1 MIAVSSAAAVLSG
14 VLTPVMILF
23 YGRLANELIK
33 TGLDTSTFCDSQAPG
48 CCNEE
53 AECVRGYLC

>member
-1 MIAVSSAAAVLSG
+1 MGISLAAAALSG
-14 VLTPVMILF
+14 ALQPVMILF

-33 TGLDTSTFCDSQAPG
+33 TGLDTSTFCNSQAPG

-53 AECVRGYLC
+53 AE

>member
-1 MIAVSSAAAVLSG
+1 MGISSAAAALSG

-33 TGLDTSTFCDSQAPG
+33 TGLDTSTFCNSQAPG

-53 AECVRGYLC
+53 AE

>member
-1 MIAVSSAAAVLSG
+1 MIAVSSAAAVVSG
-14 VLTPVMILF
+14 VLTPIMILF

-33 TGLDTSTFCDSQAPG
+33 TGLDTSTFCESQAPG

-53 AECVRGYLC
+53 AE